1 MKRKIDPDVAWTMRE
16 AGASYRDIAERFGV
30 TLGGVDTTLR
40 REAHRRFRGAQRE
53 GSPAPA
59 PAPAPRTPPP
69 QPRPRSPSRHRR
81 ATFGPRGVVVD
92 ALIFYRHWFISQE

>member
-53 GSPAPA
+53 GSPA
-59 PAPAPRTPPP
+59 
-69 QPRPRSPSRHRR
+69 
-81 ATFGPRGVVVD
+81 FGPHGVVVD